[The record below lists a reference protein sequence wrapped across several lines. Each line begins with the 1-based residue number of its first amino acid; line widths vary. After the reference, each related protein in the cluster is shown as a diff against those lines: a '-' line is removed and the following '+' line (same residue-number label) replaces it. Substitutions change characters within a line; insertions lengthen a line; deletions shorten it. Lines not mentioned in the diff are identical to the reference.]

1 MVEKLKA
8 GQAFEGNGRR
18 TLNLIHVADAAD
30 AILQCLEAGPDM
42 RGGVFNVSDGSHFSR
57 KEIVS
62 WLAGKLGVEATPF
75 LENDQ
80 GGTPDRKVSIAKIKS
95 ELAWSPHY
103 NSFVKGYDSIL
114 G

>member
-1 MVEKLKA
+1 M
-8 GQAFEGNGRR
+8 
-18 TLNLIHVADAAD
+18 
-30 AILQCLEAGPDM
+30 
-42 RGGVFNVSDGSHFSR
+42 
-57 KEIVS
+57 S

-95 ELAWSPHY
+95 ELAWSPRY
-103 NSFVKGYDSIL
+103 NSFVKGYESIL

>member
-42 RGGVFNVSDGSHFSR
+42 REGIQRFGRQSFFKKRDCVLVGRQTWRRSYS
-57 KEIVS
+57 
-62 WLAGKLGVEATPF
+62 F

-80 GGTPDRKVSIAKIKS
+80 GGTPDRKVSIAKIKAS
-95 ELAWSPHY
+95 WLGAL
-103 NSFVKGYDSIL
+103 VIIL
-114 G
+114 LSKATIRY